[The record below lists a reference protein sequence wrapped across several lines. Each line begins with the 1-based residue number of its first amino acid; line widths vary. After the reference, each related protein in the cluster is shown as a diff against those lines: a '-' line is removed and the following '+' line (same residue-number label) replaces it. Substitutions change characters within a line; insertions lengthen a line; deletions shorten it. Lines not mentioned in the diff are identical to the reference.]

1 VRLPGHPVH
10 PMGVHIPFV
19 FWSGAVAA
27 DLVGLLAHASQLAR
41 PRGFVA

>member
-1 VRLPGHPVH
+1 MVVHLP
-10 PMGVHIPFV
+10 IL
-19 FWSGAVAA
+19 FWICAVAA